1 MTRSAAVLAPLLAA
15 PILAALAGCSA
26 AQDAVSSATASAQQ
40 AAEQKAKDVAAQT
53 FRSTVCSLTQ
63 DGRLSSSDRAKLR
76 GGLDAAAAAGVP
88 AQVVDAVRP
97 LVDQGGKASAAQVR
111 RVHDEVCTG

>member
-1 MTRSAAVLAPLLAA
+1 MS
-15 PILAALAGCSA
+15 
-26 AQDAVSSATASAQQ
+26 
-40 AAEQKAKDVAAQT
+40 
-53 FRSTVCSLTQ
+53 
-63 DGRLSSSDRAKLR
+63 KLR